1 MAGSVNKV
9 ILLGHLGA
17 DPELRYTPSGQAVAN
32 LRIATNDRFQRDG
45 NWEDRTEWHRVVVWA
60 KLAERCNQYLNKGS
74 QVYLEGRLQT
84 QKWQDKEGHDRYTTE
99 IVAFSV
105 QFLGSASEGRGGG
118 GGYPPH
124 PADREDKGG
133 AGQSAPDQTGGDQP
147 APDKKSDDKDDFPF

>member
-17 DPELRYTPSGQAVAN
+17 DPELRHTPSGQAVAN

-60 KLAERCNQYLNKGS
+60 KLAERCNQYLKKGS
-74 QVYLEGRLQT
+74 QVYLEGRIQT

-99 IVAFSV
+99 VVAFTV
-105 QFLGSASEGRGGG
+105 QFLGAAGEGRGGG
-118 GGYPPH
+118 GGFPPH
-124 PADREDKGG
+124 PADRED
-133 AGQSAPDQTGGDQP
+133 AGDAQQSAQQAPESEKKSGDSGGD
-147 APDKKSDDKDDFPF
+147 DDFPF